1 MADQPNLDPLAMWRD
16 WVANSERQWNG
27 FLNNAMATDEF
38 SQSMG
43 RMMDVY
49 LNVQKQMNEVMG
61 RVLQTV
67 NLPTRDDILAVG
79 ERLSQIEDRLGR
91 IEDMVQTTT
100 LVNATPTVNVAGS
113 PAPASKGATAVARPP
128 RTKKLVKSS

>member
-1 MADQPNLDPLAMWRD
+1 MADQASADPFAMWRD

-38 SQSMG
+38 SQTMG

-49 LNVQKQMNEVMG
+49 LNMQKNMNEVMG
-61 RVLQTV
+61 RYLQTINV
-67 NLPTRDDILAVG
+67 PTRNDILALG

-91 IEDMVQTTT
+91 IENQMMAASRAAA
-100 LVNATPTVNVAGS
+100 NAAA
-113 PAPASKGATAVARPP
+113 PAPAGSAPAVKKPA
-128 RTKKLVKSS
+128 RTKKPATA

>member
-1 MADQPNLDPLAMWRD
+1 MADQANLDPLAMWRD

-38 SQSMG
+38 SQTMG

-61 RVLQTV
+61 RYLTLINV
-67 NLPTRDDILAVG
+67 PTRNDILAVG
-79 ERLSQIEDRLGR
+79 ERLSGIEDRLNG
-91 IEDMVQTTT
+91 IEDAI
-100 LVNATPTVNVAGS
+100 NAALRANAAGAA
-113 PAPASKGATAVARPP
+113 APAASNGAAPATVRPP
-128 RTKKLVKSS
+128 RTKKPAKA

>member
-1 MADQPNLDPLAMWRD
+1 MADQANIDPLAMWRD

-38 SQSMG
+38 SQTMG

-61 RVLQTV
+61 RYLQLINV
-67 NLPTRDDILAVG
+67 PTRNDVMAIG
-79 ERLSQIEDRLGR
+79 ERLSQIEDRLVG
-91 IEDMVQTTT
+91 IEDAIASAVRGQ
-100 LVNATPTVNVAGS
+100 AGTPAAAAPNS
-113 PAPASKGATAVARPP
+113 PAAAPRPP
-128 RTKKLVKSS
+128 RTKKPVKS